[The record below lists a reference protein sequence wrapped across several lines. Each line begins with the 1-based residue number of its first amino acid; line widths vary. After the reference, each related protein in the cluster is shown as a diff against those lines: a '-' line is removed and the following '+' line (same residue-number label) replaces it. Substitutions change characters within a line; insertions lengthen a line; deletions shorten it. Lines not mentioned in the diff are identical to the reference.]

1 VVLGIIWSKVKRE
14 VWDMSV
20 WQIGEVWWTSYRARG
35 MALEESSQRDRI
47 GVSVTK
53 DRTIGLHRL
62 MLGVAALEP
71 AASAASAT
79 VESLPSALDHEAGPS
94 KVAAPV
100 KRKYEVDVKDREFCK
115 RVRRANRNLS
125 VFPAH

>member
-1 VVLGIIWSKVKRE
+1 
-14 VWDMSV
+14 MSPRQDY
-20 WQIGEVWWTSYRARG
+20 WLA
-35 MALEESSQRDRI
+35 
-47 GVSVTK
+47 
-53 DRTIGLHRL
+53 GLKL
-62 MLGVAALEP
+62 SVAALEP

-115 RVRRANRNLS
+115 RVRRAGRNLS
-125 VFPAH
+125 VVPAHPSSVVAARGDRAAR